1 MVENLIL
8 NELDVLQKIERMCL
22 EIQEHYYLNNQDIY
36 LIGIENMGFILAQK
50 IKDNLTLKIKNKMI
64 LISFNI
70 DKKNVEKNENTSI
83 IIEHSKNASF
93 LIIDD
98 VINSGKTILY
108 SIKKL
113 IQNFPSEIKLLV
125 LVERMYKNFPIKPD
139 FIGTSLATTLENHI
153 QVKLN
158 NNQNFEVYLT

>member
-22 EIQEHYYLNNQDIY
+22 EIQEHYYLYNQDIY
-36 LIGIENMGFILAQK
+36 IIGIENMGFLLAKK
-50 IKDNLTLKIKNKMI
+50 IQENLALKINNKMI
-64 LISFNI
+64 LISFLI
-70 DKKNVEKNENTSI
+70 DKKNVENNFNSTIFIENC
-83 IIEHSKNASF
+83 KNASF

-108 SIKKL
+108 AIKKL
-113 IQNFPSEIKLLV
+113 LQYFPAEIKLLV

-139 FIGTSLATTLENHI
+139 FIGISLATTLENHI

>member
-1 MVENLIL
+1 
-8 NELDVLQKIERMCL
+8 
-22 EIQEHYYLNNQDIY
+22 
-36 LIGIENMGFILAQK
+36 
-50 IKDNLTLKIKNKMI
+50 
-64 LISFNI
+64 
-70 DKKNVEKNENTSI
+70 
-83 IIEHSKNASF
+83 IEHSKNASF